1 MYNRLSRHP
10 FPLLLQNLPI
20 LSKHICLGGQPTKL
34 HAGSTDKRNRIVVK
48 RLMIYVDNI
57 DGVIALISGVSNRVQ
72 TLDNSPREVSGVL
85 SELEKILSEF
95 SMFVAV

>member
-1 MYNRLSRHP
+1 
-10 FPLLLQNLPI
+10 
-20 LSKHICLGGQPTKL
+20 
-34 HAGSTDKRNRIVVK
+34 
-48 RLMIYVDNI
+48 MIYVDNI